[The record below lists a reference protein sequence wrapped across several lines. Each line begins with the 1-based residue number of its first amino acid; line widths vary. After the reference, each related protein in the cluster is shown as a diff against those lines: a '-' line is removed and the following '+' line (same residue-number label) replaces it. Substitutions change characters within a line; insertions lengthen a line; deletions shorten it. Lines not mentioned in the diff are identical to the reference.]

1 MAGVSG
7 HYFICATVG
16 LAGLLP
22 ASLPAEPTPQSRTPS
37 PRTIT
42 VTTKEDSGPGSLREA
57 MQDARQSTQAHKIVF
72 GTADGLFSKPQV
84 IELSAPLPEI
94 TGTVEIDGFISGLLW
109 KSYGATISG
118 AGKYRI
124 FKVADGGDLT
134 VKGITLKDGRADSG
148 AGILN
153 EGRLVVEAVTLL
165 GNRAEDAGGAVTN
178 LGGTAFLINS
188 TAMNNRAARGG
199 AVANL
204 AGEFRV
210 TNVTLNQNEATT
222 GSGIF
227 SNGQLTLA
235 NTILVGEDEQCVNN
249 GPLTEGS
256 SHNLFT
262 SGTGCGEPIVKADP
276 LFEKLG
282 NYNGPTQTLALGSA
296 SPARNLGSNS
306 AALNANGERLKWDQ
320 RGNGDPRFARGYV
333 DIGAFEHQSNLP
345 SEHVVDTLEDNGL
358 RGCAK
363 TGIANCPL
371 RAAVELSIAGRH
383 MVPIRFH
390 PGVFTEPQVLRLSV
404 IPAGADQRELV
415 FDGEGSAGVTIVVPQ
430 AVSWLGTNGVSI
442 EVDSKDKKPGQ

>member
-7 HYFICATVG
+7 HYFFCATVG

-57 MQDARQSTQAHKIVF
+57 MQEARQSTQAHKIVF

-94 TGTVEIDGFISGLLW
+94 TGTIEIDGFISGLLW
-109 KSYGATISG
+109 KSYGVTISG
-118 AGKYRI
+118 AEKYRI
-124 FKVADGGDLT
+124 LEVADGGDLT
-134 VKGITLKDGRADSG
+134 VKGITIIDGRAESG

-153 EGRLVVEAVTLL
+153 QGRLVVEGVTLL
-165 GNRAEDAGGAVTN
+165 NNQAEDAGGAVAN
-178 LGGTAFLINS
+178 QGGTAFLINS
-188 TAMNNRAARGG
+188 TAIHNRAARGG

-210 TNVTLNQNEATT
+210 TNVTLNQNEATE

-227 SNGQLTLA
+227 SLGQLTLA
-235 NTILVGEDEQCVNN
+235 NSILVGQDEQCVNS

-256 SHNLFT
+256 SHNMFT
-262 SGTGCGEPIVKADP
+262 SGTGCGEPILMDDP
-276 LFEKLG
+276 VFQKMG
-282 NYNGPTQTLALGSA
+282 YYNGPTPTIPISGA
-296 SPARNLGSNS
+296 SPARNLGSN
-306 AALNANGERLKWDQ
+306 AAAVNADGKRLKWDQ
-320 RGNGDPRFARGYV
+320 RGNGDPRFTRGYV
-333 DIGAFEHQSNLP
+333 DIGAFEHQSQLP
-345 SEHVVDTLEDNGL
+345 KELVVDTVIDTGL
-358 RGCAK
+358 RGCTR

-371 RAAVELSIAGRH
+371 RAAVELSFAGRK
-383 MVPIRFH
+383 MVPIRFK
-390 PGVFTEPQVLRLSV
+390 PGVFTEPQVLRLPT
-404 IPAGADQRELV
+404 IPEGSEQREFV

-442 EVDSKDKKPGQ
+442 EVESAYKKPNP

>member
-1 MAGVSG
+1 VAGVSG
-7 HYFICATVG
+7 HYFFCATVG
-16 LAGLLP
+16 LAGLFP
-22 ASLPAEPTPQSRTPS
+22 PPLPAEPAPAANTPS

-42 VTTKEDSGPGSLREA
+42 VTTKQDSGPGSLRQA
-57 MQDARQSTQAHKIVF
+57 MQQASQSTQPLKIVF
-72 GTADGLFSKPQV
+72 GEADGPFKTPQV

-109 KSYGATISG
+109 KSYGVTISG
-118 AGKYRI
+118 AEKYRI
-124 FKVADGGDLT
+124 LEVADGGDLT
-134 VKGITLKDGRADSG
+134 VKGITIIDGRAKSG

-153 EGRLVVEAVTLL
+153 RGRLVVEGVTLL
-165 GNRAEDAGGAVTN
+165 NNQAEDAGGAVAN
-178 LGGTAFLINS
+178 QGGTAFLINS

-210 TNVTLNQNEATT
+210 TNVTLNQNEATE

-227 SNGQLTLA
+227 SLAPLTLA

-262 SGTGCGEPIVKADP
+262 SGSGCGEPILTDDP
-276 LFEKLG
+276 VFQKMG
-282 NYNGPTQTLALGSA
+282 YYNGPTPTIPISGA

-306 AALNANGERLKWDQ
+306 AAVDAAGERLKWDQ
-320 RGNGDPRFARGYV
+320 RGNGDPRFTRGYV
-333 DIGAFEHQSNLP
+333 DIGAFEHQSQLP
-345 SEHVVDTLEDNGL
+345 KELVVDTVDDTGL
-358 RGCAK
+358 RGCTR

-371 RAAVELSIAGRH
+371 RAAVELSVAGRN

-390 PGVFTEPQVLRLSV
+390 PEVFTEPQV
-404 IPAGADQRELV
+404 IPLATLPDGFEQRELLI
-415 FDGEGSAGVTIVVPQ
+415 DGARSAGVTIVVPRE
-430 AVSWLGTNGVSI
+430 VPWNGINGVNI
-442 EVDSKDKKPGQ
+442 EVDTNVGKSTP